1 MKLQDMLETIAYDRP
16 EVDIKIAYTNEYG
29 EECTWCRT
37 FVEERNFKE
46 DKKYWADGK
55 RVVKYSTIFPTEA
68 LERYAEFKVD
78 MVKAEGK
85 NHIFIFAH
93 NFK

>member
-1 MKLQDMLETIAYDRP
+1 MTLNDVLKTIAYDDA

-46 DKKYWADGK
+46 GKKYWAEN
-55 RVVKYSTIFPTEA
+55 RVTKYSTIFPTNK
-68 LERYAEFKVD
+68 LERYADFKVD
-78 MVKAEGK
+78 MLHAEGK
-85 NHIFIFAH
+85 NHFFIFAH